1 MSGSVVRPGTAAR
14 GKAPHHH
21 RQDQPQNRQQ
31 GRQQEQPRKRSWK
44 DRARPGAAAGRTAFP
59 HCFHAEWI
67 KIRTMRSTFHLVLG
81 TLVFCTGL
89 ALLSGTSAGS
99 EYATLSAA
107 DRAAF
112 DPLATGLRGYLLA
125 QVALGLLGGL
135 TITSEYGAR
144 TIVGTLTAVP
154 HRVRVL
160 AAKAVVLVLVALPT
174 GLLVSLTGFV
184 AGQAM
189 LIREGAPYLALSD
202 PQALRGIVGCGLYLT
217 LAALFGLAL
226 GTMIRS
232 TTATVTTLFGVLLI
246 VQAFAP
252 ALPGG
257 VGDWMV
263 KYWPPLAGG
272 QIITSYRDPALLGPW
287 AGLAV
292 MAGCVAALLTA
303 AFVVFHK
310 RDA

>member
-1 MSGSVVRPGTAAR
+1 MSRSIARLRSSVRSKAPQNQSQKERKAQQDRTRPG
-14 GKAPHHH
+14 P
-21 RQDQPQNRQQ
+21 
-31 GRQQEQPRKRSWK
+31 
-44 DRARPGAAAGRTAFP
+44 AGRATFP
-59 HCFHAEWI
+59 HCLHAEWI
-67 KIRTMRSTFHLVLG
+67 KIRTMRSTLHLVLG
-81 TLVFCTGL
+81 TLAFCTGL

-107 DRAAF
+107 DRATF

-144 TIVGTLTAVP
+144 TIVGTLAAVP

-160 AAKAVVLVLVALPT
+160 AAKTATLVLVALPT
-174 GLLVSLTGFV
+174 GVLVSLTGFG

-189 LIREGAPYLALSD
+189 LAREGAPHLALSD
-202 PQALRGIVGCGLYLT
+202 PQALRGILGCGLYLT

-232 TTATVTTLFGVLLI
+232 TTATVTTLFSVLMI

-263 KYWPPLAGG
+263 KYWPPIAGG
-272 QIITSYRDPALLGPW
+272 QIVTSYRDPALLGPW

-292 MAGCVAALLTA
+292 MAGCVVALLTA